1 MMKKESTLY
10 VIAGPT
16 AVGKTRLSLE
26 IANFLKC
33 PIISADSR
41 QFYKEMSIG
50 TAKPTEKELEMADH
64 YFVNNK
70 SIEDL
75 YSAGEYEKDVLK
87 WLNNHFQKNKN
98 ALLVGGSGM
107 YINAVCNGLDNL
119 PRDLNIRAELN
130 NKLKSYGIKK
140 LQDQLQKLDPIHFK
154 NIDINNP
161 QRVIRAIEVCMITN
175 SKYSSLLKRTKI
187 TRPFN
192 IVKILLHLNKTDLK
206 NRIEKRVDQMVDKG
220 LFKEVKSLIKYRKN
234 NALNT
239 VGYKEIFDYYDEL
252 HNKDEAISKIKTN
265 TKKYAKRQM
274 TWFKKDKDYIWID
287 NKEPTLSFKKIKD
300 IIT

>member
-1 MMKKESTLY
+1 MIKRESTLY

-16 AVGKTRLSLE
+16 AVGKTCLSLE

-33 PIISADSR
+33 PVISADSR

-50 TAKPTEKELEMADH
+50 TAKPTVKELEMADH

-119 PRDLNIRAELN
+119 PRDLSIRAELN
-130 NKLKSYGIKK
+130 DKLKSSGIKK

-161 QRVIRAIEVCMITN
+161 QRVIRAIEVCIITN
-175 SKYSSLLKRTKI
+175 AQYSSLLKKTKI
-187 TRPFN
+187 KRPFN
-192 IVKILLHLNKTDLK
+192 IVKILLHLNKIDLDK
-206 NRIEKRVDQMVDKG
+206 RIEKRVDQMVDKG
-220 LFKEVKSLIKYRKN
+220 LFKEVKSLITYRKN

-252 HNKDEAISKIKTN
+252 NNKDEAISKIKTN

-274 TWFKKDKDYIWID
+274 TWFKKDKDYIWIN
-287 NKEPTLSFKKIKD
+287 NKEPGVSLKKIKN

>member
-1 MMKKESTLY
+1 MIKRESTLY

-16 AVGKTRLSLE
+16 AVGKTCLSLE

-33 PIISADSR
+33 PVISADSR

-50 TAKPTEKELEMADH
+50 TAKPTEKELEIADH

-119 PRDLNIRAELN
+119 PRDLSIRAELN
-130 NKLKSYGIKK
+130 DKLKSSGIKK

-161 QRVIRAIEVCMITN
+161 QRVIRAIEVCIITN
-175 SKYSSLLKRTKI
+175 AQYSSLLKKTKI
-187 TRPFN
+187 KRPFN
-192 IVKILLHLNKTDLK
+192 IVKILLHLNKIDLDK
-206 NRIEKRVDQMVDKG
+206 RIEKRVDQMVDKG
-220 LFKEVKSLIKYRKN
+220 LFKEVKSLITYRKN

-252 HNKDEAISKIKTN
+252 NNKDEAISKIKTN

-274 TWFKKDKDYIWID
+274 TWFKKDKDYIWIN
-287 NKEPTLSFKKIKD
+287 NKEPGVSLKKIKN